1 MKPDHLDILNPGRCC
16 LLVIDPQERLMKA
29 IHKIDRVIRNTSL
42 MIHCAKAMEIP
53 IIATTQY
60 EKGLGPFVPELAGL
74 LADVTC
80 VDKIEFNALANNSV
94 KQVLTNLPVSV
105 DTLIMVGVEAHICVY
120 QTAVCAIKTG
130 YRPWIVADAISSRKK
145 RNAKLALSRMEAIGA
160 SVGPA
165 EMAVYELLGK
175 AGTPAFKAMLP
186 HLK

>member
-29 IHKIDRVIRNTSL
+29 IHKADRVIANTAL
-42 MIHCAKAMEIP
+42 MIHCAKTMEIP

-60 EKGLGPFVPELAGL
+60 EKGLGPFVPKLAEL

-80 VDKIEFNALANNSV
+80 VDKIEFNALANYNV
-94 KQVLTNLPVSV
+94 KQVLANLPAAV

-120 QTAVCAIKTG
+120 QTAVYAIKME
-130 YRPWIVADAISSRKK
+130 YRPWIVADAVSSREK
-145 RNAKLALSRMEAIGA
+145 RNTKLALSRMEAIGV

-175 AGTPAFKAMLP
+175 AGTPTFKAMLP

>member
-16 LLVIDPQERLMKA
+16 LLVIDPQERLMMA
-29 IHKIDRVIRNTSL
+29 IHKADRVIANIAL

-60 EKGLGPFVPELAGL
+60 EKGLGPFVPELAEL

-80 VDKIEFNALANNSV
+80 VDKIEFNALASYNV
-94 KQVLTNLPVSV
+94 KQVLANLPAAV

-120 QTAVCAIKTG
+120 QTAVCAIKMG
-130 YRPWIVADAISSRKK
+130 YRPWIVADAVSSRKK
-145 RNAKLALSRMEAIGA
+145 RNAKLALSRMEAIGV

-175 AGTPAFKAMLP
+175 AGTPTFKAMLP

>member
-1 MKPDHLDILNPGRCC
+1 MKPDHLDILNPRRCC
-16 LLVIDPQERLMKA
+16 LLVIDPQERLMEA
-29 IHKIDRVIRNTSL
+29 IHKADRVIRNTAL

-60 EKGLGPFVPELAGL
+60 EKGLGPFVPELAEL

-80 VDKIEFNALANNSV
+80 VDKIEFNALADYNV
-94 KQVLTNLPVSV
+94 KQALTSLPVSV
-105 DTLIMVGVEAHICVY
+105 DTLIMVGIEAHICVY
-120 QTAVCAIKTG
+120 QTAICAIKMG

-145 RNAKLALSRMEAIGA
+145 QNTKLALSRMEAIGV

-175 AGTPAFKAMLP
+175 AGTPTFKAMLP

>member
-1 MKPDHLDILNPGRCC
+1 MRSDCLDILNPGRCC
-16 LLVIDPQERLMKA
+16 LLVIDPQERLMKTV
-29 IHKIDRVIRNTSL
+29 HKADRVIANTAL

-53 IIATTQY
+53 VVATTQY
-60 EKGLGPFVPELAGL
+60 EKGLGPFVPELAEM

-80 VDKIEFNALANNSV
+80 VDKIEFNALANYNV
-94 KQVLTNLPVSV
+94 KQVLANLPAAV

-120 QTAVCAIKTG
+120 QTAFCAIKMG

-145 RNAKLALSRMEAIGA
+145 QNTKSALNRMEAIRA

-175 AGTPAFKAMLP
+175 AGTPTFKAMLP

>member
-1 MKPDHLDILNPGRCC
+1 MKSDQINILNPGRCC
-16 LLVIDPQERLMKA
+16 LLIIDPQERLMKA
-29 IHKIDRVIRNTSL
+29 IHKADRVIANTTL
-42 MIHCAKAMEIP
+42 MIHCAKAMGIP
-53 IIATTQY
+53 IVATTQY
-60 EKGLGPFVPELAGL
+60 KKGLGPFVPELAKM

-80 VDKIEFNALANNSV
+80 VDKIEFNALANYNV
-94 KQVLTNLPVSV
+94 KQVLANLPAAV

-120 QTAVCAIKTG
+120 QTAVCAIKMR

-145 RNAKLALSRMEAIGA
+145 QNTKSALSRMEAIGV

-175 AGTPAFKAMLP
+175 AGTPIFKAMLP

>member
-29 IHKIDRVIRNTSL
+29 IHKADEVIRNTAL
-42 MIHCAKAMEIP
+42 MIHCARTMEIP
-53 IIATTQY
+53 IVATTQY
-60 EKGLGPFVPELAGL
+60 EKGLGPFVHELAEL

-80 VDKIEFNALANNSV
+80 VDKIEFNALTNYNV
-94 KQVLTNLPVSV
+94 KQVLANLPASV

-120 QTAVCAIKTG
+120 QTAVCAIKMG

-145 RNAKLALSRMEAIGA
+145 QNTKLALSRMEAIGV

-165 EMAVYELLGK
+165 EMAVYELLEK
-175 AGTPAFKAMLP
+175 AGTPTFKAMLP

>member
-1 MKPDHLDILNPGRCC
+1 MKPDHLDILDPGRCC

-29 IHKIDRVIRNTSL
+29 IHKAERVVRNTAL

-60 EKGLGPFVPELAGL
+60 EKGLGPFVPKLAEL
-74 LADVTC
+74 LADITC
-80 VDKIEFNALANNSV
+80 VDKIEFSALANYNV
-94 KQVLTNLPVSV
+94 KQVLANLPAAV
-105 DTLIMVGVEAHICVY
+105 DTLIMVGVEAHVCVY
-120 QTAVCAIKTG
+120 QTVVSAIKMG
-130 YRPWIVADAISSRKK
+130 YRPWIVADAISSREKQ
-145 RNAKLALSRMEAIGA
+145 NAKLALSRMEAIGA

-175 AGTPAFKAMLP
+175 AGTPTFKAMLP

>member
-1 MKPDHLDILNPGRCC
+1 MKPDHLDILNPRRCC

-29 IHKIDRVIRNTSL
+29 IHKADRVIANTAL

-53 IIATTQY
+53 IVATTQY
-60 EKGLGPFVPELAGL
+60 EKGLGPFVPQLAEL

-80 VDKIEFNALANNSV
+80 VDKIEFNALANYNM
-94 KQVLTNLPVSV
+94 KQVLASLPAAVN
-105 DTLIMVGVEAHICVY
+105 TLIMVGVETHICVY
-120 QTAVCAIKTG
+120 QTAVCAIKME
-130 YRPWIVADAISSRKK
+130 YRPWIVADAISSREKQ
-145 RNAKLALSRMEAIGA
+145 NTKLALSRMEAIGA

-175 AGTPAFKAMLP
+175 AGTPTFKAMLP

>member
-1 MKPDHLDILNPGRCC
+1 MKPDYLDILNPGRCC

-29 IHKIDRVIRNTSL
+29 IHKADRVIANTAL

-53 IIATTQY
+53 VIATTQY
-60 EKGLGPFVPELAGL
+60 KKGLGPFVPELAEL

-80 VDKIEFNALANNSV
+80 VDKIEFNALANYNV
-94 KQVLTNLPVSV
+94 KQVLANLPAAV
-105 DTLIMVGVEAHICVY
+105 DTLIMVGVETHICVY
-120 QTAVCAIKTG
+120 QTAVCAIKMG
-130 YRPWIVADAISSRKK
+130 YRPWIVADAVSSRKK
-145 RNAKLALSRMEAIGA
+145 RNTKLALSRMEAIGA

-175 AGTPAFKAMLP
+175 AGTPTFKAILP